1 MDDEIYLEKFYLLN
15 KRLLVMSSQSSK
27 KTTALRYTEEEKKE
41 IVDFV
46 LAYNAANKRG
56 GQAKA
61 TQKYNVSPVTLNSW
75 LKTSEASTVSK
86 MAKKTSKRVAKAA
99 KESANKELEEVPPAG
114 AAASEELV
122 AQDAAP
128 EMQIAPGGK
137 GRRYSS
143 AEKHHIL
150 DFIEEYNQTHGRGG
164 QSQAAAKFR
173 VSVMTISGWRKSL
186 AGSFRSRKSAGS
198 INSGVSAALVSK
210 VSNLIEIGNQI
221 RQAETDLAKL
231 KHKFDSLSATIKAT
245 L

>member
-1 MDDEIYLEKFYLLN
+1 
-15 KRLLVMSSQSSK
+15 MSSQSSK

-61 TQKYNVSPVTLNSW
+61 TQKYKVSPVTLNAW
-75 LKTSEASTVSK
+75 LKAGEASIVSK
-86 MAKKTSKRVAKAA
+86 TAKKTSKQVAKAA
-99 KESANKELEEVPPAG
+99 KESAKKELEKVPAG
-114 AAASEELV
+114 AAVSEELSV
-122 AQDAAP
+122 QEAAP
-128 EMQIAPGGK
+128 EMQISPGGK

-231 KHKFDSLSATIKAT
+231 KHKFDSLSATIKAS